1 MNEEIVEQ
9 WEEMMENFFYTA
21 DDNGI
26 HISLPVDEFNRF
38 EQLFNLY
45 FKSEEE
51 DLMFK
56 NWQDRLE

>member
-1 MNEEIVEQ
+1 MNEEIIEQ
-9 WEEMMENFFYTA
+9 WEEMMKSFFYTA

-38 EQLFNLY
+38 EQLFNLH

-51 DLMFK
+51 DSMFK
-56 NWQDRLE
+56 SWQDRLE

>member
-21 DDNGI
+21 DDNRI

-38 EQLFNLY
+38 EQLFNLH

-51 DLMFK
+51 DSMFK
-56 NWQDRLE
+56 SWQDRLE

>member
-1 MNEEIVEQ
+1 
-9 WEEMMENFFYTA
+9 MENFFYTA

-51 DLMFK
+51 DSMFK